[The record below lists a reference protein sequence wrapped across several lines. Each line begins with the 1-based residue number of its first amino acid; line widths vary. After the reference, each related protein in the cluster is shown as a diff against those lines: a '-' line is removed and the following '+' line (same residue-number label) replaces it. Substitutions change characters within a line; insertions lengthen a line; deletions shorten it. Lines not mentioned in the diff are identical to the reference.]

1 MPEKVFKAKSIV
13 ELTQKVNIAVP
24 HHKLQEEIDFEEQEE
39 YHGPSIEEIEAEIAG
54 LRAQWEED
62 LKDMRRKAADEAQR
76 IIEDAKNQAFEIF
89 KAKQNEVHIMSEQ
102 AKVDASRIIQ
112 DANAE
117 KERIQSESESIKD
130 AAYKEGYAKGYD
142 EGFEKSFA
150 DGNNDLTKLN
160 EKLKKILAETIN
172 KRNEIIDTAEAQLIE
187 VAILIAKR
195 VVKMLTEKDKG
206 IVIRNIQEA
215 LRRIKGR
222 TKITIRVNIDD
233 LEISARHKDEFY
245 QMLDKIEG
253 VTVLEDPNV
262 DVGGCMIETDF
273 GDIDARINTQL
284 NEIETAIKEVE
295 PIKGF

>member
-222 TKITIRVNIDD
+222 TKITIRVNIDA

>member
-253 VTVLEDPNV
+253 VTVLEEPNV